1 MKPSWKKTGRTVFHT
16 AMQPLVMLILLQA
29 AILLV
34 SLYLSGI
41 FSQVNSNE
49 RSILGKQVVN
59 RANYLEIQM
68 TQQWSDIAEL
78 AQSINRK
85 TQAAIEQGAIR
96 LDLLENDS
104 KEASKLIGMIC
115 TDMIETM
122 YRNKNFGHLRDFQYV
137 EPGWQCG
144 AEDGFPRARLRP
156 EGQRD
161 DAV

>member
-1 MKPSWKKTGRTVFHT
+1 
-16 AMQPLVMLILLQA
+16 MQPLVMLILLQA

-78 AQSINRK
+78 AHSSI
-85 TQAAIEQGAIR
+85 
-96 LDLLENDS
+96 
-104 KEASKLIGMIC
+104 
-115 TDMIETM
+115 
-122 YRNKNFGHLRDFQYV
+122 
-137 EPGWQCG
+137 
-144 AEDGFPRARLRP
+144 EDAGGDRAGRYPTRS
-156 EGQRD
+156 
-161 DAV
+161 A

>member
-1 MKPSWKKTGRTVFHT
+1 
-16 AMQPLVMLILLQA
+16 MQPLVMLILLQA

-41 FSQVNSNE
+41 FGQVNSNE
-49 RSILGKQVVN
+49 RSILGKQVIN

-96 LDLLENDS
+96 LDLL
-104 KEASKLIGMIC
+104 
-115 TDMIETM
+115 
-122 YRNKNFGHLRDFQYV
+122 
-137 EPGWQCG
+137 
-144 AEDGFPRARLRP
+144 
-156 EGQRD
+156 
-161 DAV
+161 